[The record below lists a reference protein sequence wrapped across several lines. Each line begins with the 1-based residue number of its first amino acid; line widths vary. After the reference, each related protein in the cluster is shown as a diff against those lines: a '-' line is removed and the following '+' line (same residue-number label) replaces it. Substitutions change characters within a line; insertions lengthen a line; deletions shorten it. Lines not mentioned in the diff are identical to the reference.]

1 MVATEKENGVAAHDL
16 DVTDAQVNQ
25 DWLAALGMDDLQDD
39 DPDALTTMQVA
50 EILGFKTHGSAKRA
64 LDRGVADGS
73 VETWLTLREGRRVRV
88 YRLRSL

>member
-1 MVATEKENGVAAHDL
+1 MAAHDL
-16 DVTDAQVNQ
+16 DVTDAQINQ
-25 DWLAALGMDDLQDD
+25 DWRAALGMDDLQDD
-39 DPDALTTMQVA
+39 DPEALTTMQVA
-50 EILGFKTHGSAKRA
+50 ELLGFKTHGSAKRA